1 MRRGSQLARYGRL
14 CRTGGRSFH
23 PSHGGFS
30 HVSPHSTL
38 LVDWSGRIGFS
49 ESLSA
54 AGDGT
59 GPLQFRC
66 DPGSPVRFEQRCRDL
81 SRFDGFG
88 LLDHPLAVAGV
99 LSTGLRQV
107 WNAALRTRCHHLF
120 CSPVGLDL
128 EGLGVEPVGPGFGR
142 HQSGRPLHRS
152 VNQCRLP
159 RQREPRGLEDRA
171 PMSGTLGNP
180 NGSPF
185 CTRFRLWFPPDG
197 P

>member
-1 MRRGSQLARYGRL
+1 MAIFVEQEVGASILVTEGSAMSRHTPLYSWIGQVVSAFPQ
-14 CRTGGRSFH
+14 SF
-23 PSHGGFS
+23 
-30 HVSPHSTL
+30 
-38 LVDWSGRIGFS
+38 
-49 ESLSA
+49 SA
-54 AGDGT
+54 AGDSA

-66 DPGSPVRFEQRCRDL
+66 DPGSPVRSEQRCRDL

-99 LSTGLRQV
+99 LSTGLGQV
-107 WNAALRTRCHHLF
+107 RNAASRTRCHHLF
-120 CSPVGLDL
+120 RSPVGLDL
-128 EGLGVEPVGPGFGR
+128 EGLAVEPIGPGFGR
-142 HQSGRPLHRS
+142 HQSGRPFHRS
-152 VNQCRLP
+152 VDQCRLP
-159 RQREPRGLEDRA
+159 RQREPRGLEDRAA